1 MSDDMMVE
9 EIKALGIK
17 VDKCLAAVTEQ
28 VTVCRAARA
37 ALAKHNRILVGSNGS
52 PNLPERV
59 RDNREA
65 IASCREEIATV
76 RSRLWKMAALALSLV
91 STAVAKAFGW
101 I

>member
-1 MSDDMMVE
+1 MSDDMVVE
-9 EIKALGIK
+9 EIKALSTK

-28 VTVCRAARA
+28 VTVCKVCRA

-65 IASCREEIATV
+65 IVECREDIATIKG
-76 RSRLWKMAALALSLV
+76 RLWKLAAVALSLV
-91 STAVAKAFGW
+91 STAFCKAFGW